1 MQRLNRL
8 AELVAFTPL
17 GIGLGLILG
26 VTSTFWVMTHLRGLH
41 IEQPQAEA
49 EVTAGVAVVPIQEP
63 TAVAVVEPTLPP
75 PQATPT
81 AEPTARPK
89 GAVYVVQEGDNLTHI
104 VKRVCRSLGWQ
115 LYDYEPTLQMLI
127 EQNAFHNR
135 QYIGSTFMQPGD
147 EMGISCVL
155 TH

>member
-17 GIGLGLILG
+17 GIGLGLLFG
-26 VTSTFWVMTHLRGLH
+26 ATSTFWVMTHLRGLH

-49 EVTAGVAVVPIQEP
+49 EVTAQVP
-63 TAVAVVEPTLPP
+63 TAMAVIEPTLPP
-75 PQATPT
+75 PLPQATPT

-127 EQNAFHNR
+127 EQNAIHNL
-135 QYIGSTFMQPGD
+135 QYIGSTMQPGE